1 MCIQEL
7 KEVIMG
13 AMFKFDIL
21 KRLEKIENLLDSLS
35 SKIDRKFIQSE
46 KRMEEMAETIV
57 EKITREAA
65 ETRGAVATMAGVLD
79 SFSAFVLAHLNDP
92 VALEAAAS
100 ELQLTQDEIAASLQ
114 KNTLPGEVI
123 VEPPAEPTTRR

>member
-21 KRLEKIENLLDSLS
+21 KRLEKIENLLDNLS

-46 KRMEEMAETIV
+46 KRMTEMAETIV
-57 EKITREAA
+57 ERISREAT
-65 ETRGAVATMAGVLD
+65 ETRGAVTTMANALD
-79 SFSAFVLAHLNDP
+79 TFSAYVLSHLNDP
-92 VALEAAAS
+92 AALEAAAL
-100 ELQLTQDEIAASLQ
+100 ELQAAQDDIALSLQ
-114 KNTLPGEVI
+114 KNPLPGEVVVTPP
-123 VEPPAEPTTRR
+123 VEPTAK

>member
-1 MCIQEL
+1 
-7 KEVIMG
+7 MG